1 VGDEPRIHVEIGTPA
16 GRGDRSGP
24 DASSQRVVH
33 EPTRW
38 TRVAAVVGLAGVLV
52 GGLVLSLGGGGAGGG
67 PDERPPPESPEDL
80 ASPDDAYTAAVA
92 RLGRARSFAY
102 RGTVHA
108 TERSSLRPG
117 SLVGDDVDVEGAVLL
132 PHSITR
138 ERAVAPEGGP
148 AVDTLTSGS
157 TAWSRSA
164 PSRSVLA
171 DAPWERVAWSEP
183 EGFPPSA
190 PNPESLGSGRLGIA
204 LVVDL
209 LRAAKDRRP
218 GPADADG
225 NRRLLATVPA
235 DQHRR
240 EQFGDLAGA
249 EVAVV
254 LDDAGDVSDVRLTA
268 GPAGDPGV
276 EVHLAIERLGAPDLF
291 TPVDVGGPPRSAV
304 DAAGLAAEGLHLFEP
319 SALPAGW
326 ALVDAR
332 TTRSALGVRCEL
344 GAGGRT
350 CERSEEGCPQLW
362 LDYADLTAVSGG
374 ELSLAVVATSC
385 LDEPGA
391 EVQVQVGTA
400 SGIPGSESFEAGRFA
415 GWADELPGQTSGAVA
430 DGDTTVTF
438 RTDLAAADA
447 RAVLATLVPF
457 DAAIEPAVLPGVP
470 SSS

>member
-1 VGDEPRIHVEIGTPA
+1 VDDEPRIHVEIGPTA

-38 TRVAAVVGLAGVLV
+38 THVAAVVVLAGVLV
-52 GGLVLSLGGGGAGGG
+52 GGLVLSLGGG
-67 PDERPPPESPEDL
+67 PYERPPPESPEDL

-164 PSRSVLA
+164 SSRSELA
-171 DAPWERVAWSEP
+171 GAPWERVAWTEP
-183 EGFPPSA
+183 EGVPPSA
-190 PNPESLGSGRLGIA
+190 PNPESLRSGRLGIA

-209 LRAAKDRRP
+209 LRAAQDRRP

-225 NRRLLATVPA
+225 NQRLLATVPA

-240 EQFGDLAGA
+240 AQFGDLAGA

-268 GPAGDPGV
+268 GPADDRGV
-276 EVHLAIERLGAPDLF
+276 EAHLAIERLGATDLF
-291 TPVDVGGPPRSAV
+291 TPADVGGPPRSAV
-304 DAAGLAAEGLHLFEP
+304 DASGLAAVGLDLFEP
-319 SALPAGW
+319 SGLPAGW

-332 TTRSALGVRCEL
+332 PTRSAPGVRCEL
-344 GAGGRT
+344 GVGAGG
-350 CERSEEGCPQLW
+350 CESSVEGCPQLG
-362 LDYADLTAVSGG
+362 LDYVDLTAVSGG
-374 ELSLAVVATSC
+374 ELSLTVASTGC

-391 EVQVQVGTA
+391 EVHVGTA
-400 SGIPGSESFEAGRFA
+400 PGIPGIESFEAGRFV
-415 GWADELPGQTSGAVA
+415 GWAEELPGFTSGAVA

-457 DAAIEPAVLPGVP
+457 DAATEPAVLSGVP